1 MGLFGA
7 FHLVVQEMNVIEASK
22 REQASRRKQ
31 LTVAARTGV
40 SHGFRGSREGERRT
54 SSIYYSQGTE
64 SRRDP
69 AGETVGEPS
78 VSASAVNASS
88 VNASSVNASCTPISC
103 TPAYSP
109 ATPVTSTQPIH
120 NTQPVNYTQPS
131 IPYSQP
137 SNNTQPISNIQP
149 ITNTPI
155 NTLPTT
161 TTQPTIDSL
170 HTTVIEQEAPLDD
183 ADQEEEYD
191 EYDEEQRKSCIVA

>member
-78 VSASAVNASS
+78 MNASL
-88 VNASSVNASCTPISC
+88 VNASCTPISC
-103 TPAYSP
+103 TPSYSP
-109 ATPVTSTQPIH
+109 ATPIHNTQPINYAQPSILYSQPSILYSQPIH
-120 NTQPVNYTQPS
+120 NTQPPTNS
-131 IPYSQP
+131 
-137 SNNTQPISNIQP
+137 TQPI
-149 ITNTPI
+149 I

-191 EYDEEQRKSCIVA
+191 EYDEEQRKSCIVV